1 MDRQGKRM
9 EAVIA
14 YKKCIKLGNYTYSI
28 KLAEKYLNDPF
39 LQQTFVIFAPTIMI
53 KRRKTREVKVGNL
66 IVGGE
71 HAVTVQSMT
80 TTKTHD
86 IKATLKEVERL
97 EEAGCQIIR
106 ITVPDQ
112 PAADALYEIKK
123 KMNVPL
129 VADIHFNYRMALEAV
144 DAGADKIRINPGNIG
159 GKNKV
164 KEVLDKVSSAGLPIR
179 IGVNAGSLEKDLI
192 EKYGF
197 PTPEAMVESA
207 KRHIDICQEH
217 NFNDIIVSLKASDV
231 NLMMSSYELFSKKY
245 DYPLHLGVTEAGPT
259 KSGTIKSSVGIGALL
274 AKGIGDT
281 IRVSLTDDPVEEVHV
296 GFEILK
302 SLGLASKGV
311 TIVACPTCGRL
322 EVDLFKIAGEMEEK
336 LKDVKTPMTVALMG
350 CAVNGPGEASHTDL
364 GIAFGKG
371 AGHLYYQGEN
381 RGKISEDQAMD
392 KLEEMISEFETSKQE
407 E

>member
-1 MDRQGKRM
+1 MINR
-9 EAVIA
+9 
-14 YKKCIKLGNYTYSI
+14 KKTK
-28 KLAEKYLNDPF
+28 
-39 LQQTFVIFAPTIMI
+39 
-53 KRRKTREVKVGNL
+53 EVKVGNL

-71 HAVTVQSMT
+71 HAISVQSMT

-86 IKATLKEVERL
+86 VKATLKEVERL

-123 KMNVPL
+123 EMNVPL
-129 VADIHFNYRMALEAV
+129 VADIHFNYRMALESV

-159 GKNKV
+159 GKKRV
-164 KEVLDKVSSAGLPIR
+164 KEVLDKVKGANIPIR

-192 EKYGF
+192 DKYGF
-197 PTPEAMVESA
+197 PTAEAMVESA
-207 KRHIDICQEH
+207 SRHIGICIEH
-217 NFNDIIVSLKASDV
+217 DFEDIIVSLKASDV
-231 NLMMSSYELFSKKY
+231 NLMMESYELFSKQF

-259 KSGTIKSSVGIGALL
+259 KSGSVKSSVGIGALL

-281 IRVSLTDDPVEEVHV
+281 IRVSLTDDPVEEVRV

-322 EVDLFKIAGEMEEK
+322 EVDLFKIAGEMEDK
-336 LKDVKTPMTVALMG
+336 LQNVKTPMTGALMG
-350 CAVNGPGEASHTDL
+350 CAVIGPGEATHTDL
-364 GIAFGKG
+364 
-371 AGHLYYQGEN
+371 
-381 RGKISEDQAMD
+381 
-392 KLEEMISEFETSKQE
+392 
-407 E
+407 